1 VKEDQK
7 FIIDRQNSSN
17 NPTWG
22 CLANA
27 LLLRISA
34 LVIFSSP
41 LAWGRID
48 NTDQVGIILPFLQQR
63 VSQDRIDAKNKRKT
77 RTESTSVTYKALDD
91 IMADA

>member
-1 VKEDQK
+1 M
-7 FIIDRQNSSN
+7 
-17 NPTWG
+17 G
-22 CLANA
+22 CLAHA

-63 VSQDRIDAKNKRKT
+63 ASQEKVDAIYKET

-91 IMADA
+91 MMADA